1 MLIQLY
7 KFILSYKALKA
18 KYDYYRLNLF
28 CLGNGILEISQRERL
43 FRLTKNLGIKISDF
57 EQYLEHAQSSV

>member
-1 MLIQLY
+1 MGAQY
-7 KFILSYKALKA
+7 PQVVQ
-18 KYDYYRLNLF
+18 F